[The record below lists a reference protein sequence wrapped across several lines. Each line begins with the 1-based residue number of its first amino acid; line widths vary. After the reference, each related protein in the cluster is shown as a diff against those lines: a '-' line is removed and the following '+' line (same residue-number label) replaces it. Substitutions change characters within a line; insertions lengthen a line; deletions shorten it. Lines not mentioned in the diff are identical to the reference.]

1 MAVNVQNKVEK
12 QTFMHFKMSYI
23 KTRSIQTVVSKLL
36 KHTYRTVESLIQVPV
51 QQQCQ
56 NLFRAR
62 R

>member
-51 QQQCQ
+51 
-56 NLFRAR
+56 
-62 R
+62 